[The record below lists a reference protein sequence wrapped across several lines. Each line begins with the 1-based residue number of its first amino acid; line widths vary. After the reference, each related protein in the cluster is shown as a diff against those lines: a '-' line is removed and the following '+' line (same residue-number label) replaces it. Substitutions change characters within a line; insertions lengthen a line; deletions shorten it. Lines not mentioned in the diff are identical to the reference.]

1 MSLPVRPFLTTRA
14 RAVFSFAHDLAD
26 RLGHD
31 DVTPVHVTIGLL
43 NEGRNIAGQ
52 LILYGRGLPRDVLER
67 ELGAHLPPAA
77 APRPSAP
84 SRAWSPIDERMI
96 EAAAAEARELGAE
109 YFGCEHLLL
118 AFLRD
123 ADGAPARV
131 LARHGVGYA
140 DVRGEL
146 LRLRESGPEQL
157 GGPQ

>member
-1 MSLPVRPFLTTRA
+1 MSLPVRPYLTTRA

-43 NEGRNIAGQ
+43 NEGRKIAGQ

-67 ELGAHLPPAA
+67 ELGAA
-77 APRPSAP
+77 
-84 SRAWSPIDERMI
+84 
-96 EAAAAEARELGAE
+96 

-123 ADGAPARV
+123 ADGAPAQV
-131 LARHGVGYA
+131 LARHGVGYD

-146 LRLRESGPEQL
+146 LRLHCPPPEQL
-157 GGPQ
+157 GAPP